1 MVSYIINY
9 ISQLINVLIVQLFII
24 RKDIMSLK
32 IDHITLLVSDLKTS
46 MPYYTALLTFIGYK
60 QLRDY
65 VWTDENGFFIQFG
78 QAKPDT
84 NSYERYGSGMNHIG
98 FSAPS
103 EKFVIACRE
112 HMLNAGFSVPEIQ
125 NLRGAICLFMKDCEG
140 IRFEISYY
148 PPGVDVVD

>member
-1 MVSYIINY
+1 
-9 ISQLINVLIVQLFII
+9 
-24 RKDIMSLK
+24 MSLK

-46 MPYYTALLTFIGYK
+46 MPYYKTLLAFIGYK

-78 QAKPDT
+78 QAKPET

-98 FSAPS
+98 FPAPS
-103 EKFVIACRE
+103 ETFVIACRT
-112 HMLNAGFSVPEIQ
+112 HMLSAGFSVPELQDIG
-125 NLRGAICLFMKDCEG
+125 GAKCLFMKDSDG

-148 PPGVDVVD
+148 PPGVEVVD